1 MLTSDRKRALK
12 RKAHALDPLVQIG
25 KNGVT
30 DGVIANIDKALT
42 DHTLIKVKYI
52 NHKSEKRELTGA
64 ITSRTGSTLID
75 LIGNTAILYRENPQE

>member
-1 MLTSDRKRALK
+1 MLTSDQKRALK
-12 RKAHALDPLVQIG
+12 KKAHNLDPLVQIG

-30 DGVIANIDKALT
+30 DGAIANIDKALS

-52 NHKSEKRELTGA
+52 NHKSEKRELTDA

-75 LIGNTAILYRENPQE
+75 LIGNTATLYRENPRK

>member
-1 MLTSDRKRALK
+1 MLTSDQKRALK
-12 RKAHALDPLVQIG
+12 KKAHSLDPLVQVG

-30 DGVIANIDKALT
+30 DGAIANIDKALT

-52 NHKSEKRELTGA
+52 NHKSEKRELTDA

-75 LIGNTAILYRENPQE
+75 LIGNTAILYRENPRQ

>member
-1 MLTSDRKRALK
+1 MLTSDQKRALK
-12 RKAHALDPLVQIG
+12 KKAHSLDPLVQVG

-30 DGVIANIDKALT
+30 DGAIANIDKALT

-52 NHKSEKRELTGA
+52 NHKSEKRELTDA

-75 LIGNTAILYRENPQE
+75 LIGNTVILYRENPRQ

>member
-30 DGVIANIDKALT
+30 DGVIANIDRALS
-42 DHTLIKVKYI
+42 DHALIKVKYI
-52 NHKSEKRELTGA
+52 NHKSEKRELTET
-64 ITSRTGSTLID
+64 ITGRTGSTLID
-75 LIGNTAILYRENPQE
+75 LIGNTAILYREKPRE